1 MEFVRKNA
9 DLKITKIGLIADKVF
24 GLCNQKPNILDAFDI
39 IYCTPYGYETWVLQ
53 FSLTKKLK
61 FLV

>member
-9 DLKITKIGLIADKVF
+9 DLKIIKIGLIADKVF
-24 GLCNQKPNILDAFDI
+24 GLCNQKPNILDALD
-39 IYCTPYGYETWVLQ
+39 GYETWVLQ
-53 FSLTKKLK
+53 FSLSKKLK

>member
-24 GLCNQKPNILDAFDI
+24 GLCNQKPNILDAF
-39 IYCTPYGYETWVLQ
+39 
-53 FSLTKKLK
+53 KLRNHCFTIFINQK
-61 FLV
+61 AQVSCVILGI